1 MEKISQEVLKQI
13 KQSKISPRPK
23 WFFKFKNFIF
33 WFLFIISVIFGGFSI
48 GTLIY
53 QYENQNSFTAYY
65 HLSNNFLE
73 SFFLAI
79 PYFWLIIFLVLIAFS
94 IYDYFHTK
102 KGYRY
107 NVLIIAGL
115 SLLISLIL
123 GISFFYLGLGKTIDQ
138 QLNEKVSFYYQLNQ
152 QKEKVWDQPE
162 KGLIAGTIKEIKSNN
177 TFLLEDLSGKSWQV
191 NYPNAQIFGRAKVKI
206 GEQIKIV
213 GKKQNADEFNAQQI
227 KPYSGNAMQKG
238 KGKNGVK

>member
-13 KQSKISPRPK
+13 KQSKINPRPK
-23 WFFKFKNFIF
+23 WFFKFKNYIF

-53 QYENQNSFTAYY
+53 QYENQNSFAAYY
-65 HLSNNFLE
+65 HLNNNFLE
-73 SFFLAI
+73 SFFFAI
-79 PYFWLIIFLVLIAFS
+79 PYFWLIIFLVLITFS

-107 NVLIIAGL
+107 NVFKIAGL

-123 GISFFYLGLGKTIDQ
+123 GISFFYLGLGKIIDQ
-138 QLNEKVSFYYQLNQ
+138 ELNQKVGFYHELNQ
-152 QKEKVWDQPE
+152 QKEKVWNQPE
-162 KGLIAGTIKEIKSNN
+162 KGLIAGTIKEIKSNKL
-177 TFLLEDLSGKSWQV
+177 FILEDLSGKSWQI
-191 NYPNAQIFGRAKVKI
+191 NYQNAQIFGRAKIEV

-213 GKKQNADEFNAQQI
+213 GEKQDADKFNAQQI
-227 KPYSGNAMQKG
+227 RPYAGNSMQKG
-238 KGKNGVK
+238 KGRNNVK